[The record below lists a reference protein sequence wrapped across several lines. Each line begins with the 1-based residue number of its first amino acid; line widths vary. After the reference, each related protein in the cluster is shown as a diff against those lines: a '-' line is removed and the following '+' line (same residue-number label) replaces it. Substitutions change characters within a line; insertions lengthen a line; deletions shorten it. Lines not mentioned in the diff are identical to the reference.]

1 MNYQLKTIAKP
12 PYDRMSNALR
22 VRTDMTGSDKLVYT
36 YMLNEYQV
44 FKEFNRTYSE
54 NMSDIAFETG
64 LTRRTVGVCIERL
77 NALGLVKTEKHS
89 VHDTSKSI
97 VYHTY
102 VVVDLYNVFSN

>member
-12 PYDRMSNALR
+12 PYNRMANALR
-22 VRTDMTGSDKLVYT
+22 VRTDMAASDKLVYT
-36 YMLNEYQV
+36 YMLNEYEV

-54 NMSDIAFETG
+54 NMSNIACETG

-77 NALGLVKTEKHS
+77 NVLGLVETQKHS

-102 VVVDLYNVFSN
+102 VVVDLYNVFNH

>member
-12 PYDRMSNALR
+12 PYNRMANALR
-22 VRTDMTGSDKLVYT
+22 VRTDMAASDKLVYT
-36 YMLNEYQV
+36 YMLNEFEV

-77 NALGLVKTEKHS
+77 NALGLVRTQKHS
-89 VHDTSKSI
+89 VHDTVDSI

-102 VVVDLYNVFSN
+102 VVFDLYNIFSK